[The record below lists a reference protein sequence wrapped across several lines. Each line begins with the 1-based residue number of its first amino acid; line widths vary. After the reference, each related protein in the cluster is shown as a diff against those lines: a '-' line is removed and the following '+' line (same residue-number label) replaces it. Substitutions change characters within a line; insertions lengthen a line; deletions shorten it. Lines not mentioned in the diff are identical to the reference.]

1 MLPTETLTRERKNIM
16 TNDGQPRIVV
26 IGGGTGM
33 PVLLRGLKQYPVD
46 ITAIVTVADDGG
58 SSGRLREDLH
68 IPPPGDIRNVLAALS
83 DVEPLVEEM
92 FQHRFT
98 NSNELSGHSLGNLI
112 LAAMTSITGNFVHA
126 IQEMSKFLNVHGKV
140 LPAANQNV
148 VLHAKMEDG
157 TTVSGESKIPY
168 SGKKIKQVY
177 LTPRNIYP
185 LPETI
190 QAIRQAD
197 LIIIGPGSL
206 YTSIL
211 PNLLVPK
218 LGDEV
223 CHARAKK
230 VYICNLMTQAG
241 ETLGYTA
248 SDHVKAI
255 YDHMNCEFIN
265 TILVNNE
272 EIPKDV
278 KLRYNEELAEPVY
291 YDLPDLY
298 DLGLEVVHADIA
310 NLANGALRHDPKK
323 VAKILYDMLINE
335 TNKRYEA

>member
-1 MLPTETLTRERKNIM
+1 MSQFR
-16 TNDGQPRIVV
+16 QPRIVIV
-26 IGGGTGM
+26 GGGTGL

-58 SSGRLREDLH
+58 SSGRLRDDLH

-83 DVEPLVEEM
+83 DVEPLIEEM
-92 FQHRFT
+92 FQHRFQT
-98 NSNELSGHSLGNLI
+98 SNELSGHSLGNLI

-126 IQEMSKFLNVHGKV
+126 IQEMSKVLNVHGKV
-140 LPAANQNV
+140 LPAANQSV
-148 VLHAKMEDG
+148 VLHAELEDG
-157 TTVSGESKIPY
+157 TIVSGESKIPF
-168 SGKKIKQVY
+168 SGKKIHKVF
-177 LTPRNIYP
+177 LTPDDIQP

-190 QAIRQAD
+190 QAIVQAD

-218 LGDEV
+218 LGEEV
-223 CHARAKK
+223 CRSHAKK

-241 ETLGYTA
+241 ETHGFTA

-255 YDHMNCEFIN
+255 YDHMNCAFID

-272 EIPKDV
+272 EIPADV
-278 KLRYNEELAEPVY
+278 QLRYKKELAHPVQ
-291 YDLPDLY
+291 YDLPRLF
-298 DLGLEVVHADIA
+298 DLGLEVVHGDIA
-310 NLANGALRHDPKK
+310 VLEHGALRHDPKK
-323 VAKILYDMLINE
+323 VAEILYNLLIAE
-335 TNKRYEA
+335 TKRRFQAY

>member
-1 MLPTETLTRERKNIM
+1 MREI
-16 TNDGQPRIVV
+16 GQPRIVI
-26 IGGGTGM
+26 IGGGTGL

-58 SSGRLREDLH
+58 SSGRLRDDLH

-92 FQHRFT
+92 FQHRFK
-98 NSNELSGHSLGNLI
+98 SGNELSGHSLGNLI

-126 IQEMSKFLNVHGKV
+126 IQEMSKVLNVRGKV
-140 LPAANQNV
+140 LPAANQSV
-148 VLHAKMEDG
+148 VLHAEMEDG
-157 TTVSGESKIPY
+157 TVVSGESKIPY
-168 SGKKIKQVY
+168 SGKKIKKVF
-177 LTPRNIYP
+177 LTPKVIRP
-185 LPETI
+185 LPETL

-218 LGDEV
+218 LGAEV
-223 CHARAKK
+223 SRSRAKR

-241 ETLGYTA
+241 ETHGYTA
-248 SDHVKAI
+248 SDHVEAI
-255 YDHMNCEFIN
+255 LDHMDGPFID

-272 EIPKDV
+272 EIPEDIQ
-278 KLRYNEELAEPVY
+278 LRYNEELADPVK
-291 YDLPDLY
+291 YDLPRLY
-298 DLGLEVVHADIA
+298 ELGLEVVHADIA
-310 NLANGALRHDPKK
+310 IQENGALRHDPKK
-323 VAKILYDMLINE
+323 VANILYNLLVTE
-335 TNKRYEA
+335 TKKHYEA

>member
-1 MLPTETLTRERKNIM
+1 MSIY
-16 TNDGQPRIVV
+16 GQPRIVV
-26 IGGGTGM
+26 IGGGTGL

-68 IPPPGDIRNVLAALS
+68 IPPPGDIRNVLASLS

-92 FQHRFT
+92 FQHRFKT
-98 NSNELSGHSLGNLI
+98 SNELSGHSLGNLI

-126 IQEMSKFLNVHGKV
+126 IQEMSKILNVHGKV
-140 LPAANQNV
+140 LPAANQSV
-148 VLHAKMEDG
+148 VLHAEMEDG
-157 TTVSGESKIPY
+157 TIVSGESKIPY
-168 SGKKIKQVY
+168 SGKRIKKVFM
-177 LTPRNIYP
+177 TPDNIRP

-211 PNLLVPK
+211 PNLLVPRI
-218 LGDEV
+218 GDEL
-223 CHARAKK
+223 CRSHAKK

-241 ETLGYTA
+241 ETHGFTA
-248 SDHVKAI
+248 SDHVKAL
-255 YDHMNCEFIN
+255 YDHMSCAFIN

-272 EIPKDV
+272 EIPQDIQ
-278 KLRYNEELAEPVY
+278 LRYNEELADPVL
-291 YDLPDLY
+291 YDLPRLFE
-298 DLGLEVVHADIA
+298 LGLEVVHADIA
-310 NLANGALRHDPKK
+310 YQENGALRHDPKK
-323 VAKILYDMLINE
+323 VAKILYNLLLTE
-335 TNKRYEA
+335 TKRRYET